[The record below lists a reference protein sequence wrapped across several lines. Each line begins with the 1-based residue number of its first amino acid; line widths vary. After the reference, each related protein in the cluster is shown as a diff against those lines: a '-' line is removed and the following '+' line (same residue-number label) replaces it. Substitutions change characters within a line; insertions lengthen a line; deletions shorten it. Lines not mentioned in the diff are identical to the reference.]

1 MALEAASADSGE
13 MFGVAHQSGSIGW
26 PLWHRMCS
34 WRNVE
39 IFELRDSP
47 VLPSG
52 RISYLTRVQIGVGD
66 LLMKLENMSAAK
78 LKNLRAE
85 VVAMIL
91 VERRQHLEA
100 ELSKLAQIVGER
112 PSRNSK
118 GGAQSIAVK
127 YRNPENAS
135 QIWSGRGRRPL
146 WLDAQ
151 IKAGKELEL
160 FLAA

>member
-1 MALEAASADSGE
+1 MFEHTDSAV
-13 MFGVAHQSGSIGW
+13 F
-26 PLWHRMCS
+26 
-34 WRNVE
+34 
-39 IFELRDSP
+39 
-47 VLPSG
+47 PSG

-85 VVAMIL
+85 VDAMIATKL

-100 ELSKLAQIVGER
+100 KLLKLAQIVGER
-112 PSRNSK
+112 PSGNSK
-118 GGAQSIAVK
+118 GGAQSIPAK
-127 YRNPENAS
+127 YRNPENVS
-135 QIWSGRGRRPL
+135 QMWSGRGRRPL

-160 FLAA
+160 FLAP

>member
-1 MALEAASADSGE
+1 
-13 MFGVAHQSGSIGW
+13 
-26 PLWHRMCS
+26 
-34 WRNVE
+34 
-39 IFELRDSP
+39 
-47 VLPSG
+47 
-52 RISYLTRVQIGVGD
+52 
-66 LLMKLENMSAAK
+66 MKLENMSAAK

-85 VVAMIL
+85 VVAMIATKL